1 MQESSVQ
8 TLNDFKTTH
17 LLDLYTQRL
26 RLGKINPSF
35 DSGYFYPFDQ
45 YYLETNF
52 VITSPNVTNSR
63 SLPILAIGFAGYTD
77 NLVPYVE
84 GTPSATSFNGTVVD
98 SRYAMLTLRRNNL
111 SIVFVMILLVV
122 NWALTGMVV
131 YITTVALFSTKS
143 RITDGIAA
151 LPITVILTLPALR
164 ALFLDSPPFGESNWI
179 GSAIVSVT
187 D

>member
-52 VITSPNVTNSR
+52 VITSPNVTNSS

-84 GTPSATSFNGTVVD
+84 GTPSATSFNGTVTQ
-98 SRYAMLTLRRNNL
+98 SWPM
-111 SIVFVMILLVV
+111 S
-122 NWALTGMVV
+122 
-131 YITTVALFSTKS
+131 
-143 RITDGIAA
+143 
-151 LPITVILTLPALR
+151 
-164 ALFLDSPPFGESNWI
+164 
-179 GSAIVSVT
+179 VSS
-187 D
+187 